1 MKDLFDLS
9 ARRDMSREDRRNF
22 FRRSAGVT
30 AGLVGGAVLSACGGS
45 VSEAIAQANAP
56 SESDVLNFALN
67 LEYLEAQF
75 YLRAVGR
82 DLEADLKASGDTMGL
97 DGVGTRGAVTGGRAV
112 NFTSKRLREYAQ
124 EIAEDEFNHVRFL
137 RKALGA
143 AAVSQPAI
151 DLQNSFNAAAK
162 AAGVGDSFD
171 PYADETSFM
180 IGAFVFEDVGVT
192 AYKGA
197 AGFLAKNAAVL
208 DAAAGIMAVEAYHAG
223 LVRGFLV
230 NQADGVIDAANKIS
244 AIRGAV
250 SSDAIAAG
258 MSNGADQGI
267 TVAGVANVVPT
278 DANGIAY
285 SRTPND
291 VLRIVYLNAD
301 KTAGGFFPAGV
312 NGAVA

>member
-1 MKDLFDLS
+1 MSDRFVKS
-9 ARRDMSREDRRNF
+9 AQSDVASHDRRQF

-45 VSEAIAQANAP
+45 ISNAIADAGVPSEA
-56 SESDVLNFALN
+56 DVLNFALN

-82 DLEADLKASGDTMGL
+82 DLEADLIKSGDTMGL
-97 DGVGTRGAVTGGRAV
+97 AGTGTRGAVTGGRAV
-112 NFTSKRLREYAQ
+112 NFASKRLREYAQ

-137 RKALGA
+137 RKALGS
-143 AAVSQPAI
+143 AAVAQPAI

-171 PYADETSFM
+171 PYADELSFM

-230 NQADGVIDAANKIS
+230 NQADGVIDVANKIS
-244 AIRGAV
+244 AVRAAV
-250 SSDAIAAG
+250 STDAMAAG
-258 MSNGADQGI
+258 ITDGADQGLTI
-267 TVAGVANVVPT
+267 NGVANVVPT

-291 VLRIVYLNAD
+291 VLRIVYLNAG
-301 KTAGGFFPAGV
+301 KTAGGFFPNGV